1 MNKTDFIK
9 AVAKRKGVSSRRAY
23 REVNDVMDTLRV
35 ILSSDEEV
43 QLGGFGTF
51 DVLAEA
57 EAAPSL
63 RGERIPVFK
72 GGKALKKVLNAIRE
86 E

>member
-9 AVAKRKGVSSRRAY
+9 AVAERKRVSSRRAY

-35 ILSSDEEV
+35 ILSSGENV
-43 QLGGFGTF
+43 QLGGFGEFEILT
-51 DVLAEA
+51 D
-57 EAAPSL
+57 L

-72 GGKALKKVLNAIRE
+72 GSKALKQVLNTIKGV
-86 E
+86 

>member
-9 AVAKRKGVSSRRAY
+9 AILERKGISYRCAY

-35 ILSSDEEV
+35 VLSSGDDV

-51 DVLAEA
+51 EVLTD
-57 EAAPSL
+57 L
-63 RGERIPVFK
+63 RGERIIAFN
-72 GGKALKKVLNAIRE
+72 ASKVLKQTININKD
-86 E
+86 

>member
-9 AVAKRKGVSSRRAY
+9 AVSERKGITPRKAY

-35 ILSSDEEV
+35 ILSSGDDV

-51 DVLAEA
+51 EVLTD
-57 EAAPSL
+57 L
-63 RGERIPVFK
+63 RGERIIAFN
-72 GGKALKKVLNAIRE
+72 ASKVLKQTININKD
-86 E
+86 

>member
-9 AVAKRKGVSSRRAY
+9 AVAERKGITPRRAS

-35 ILSSDEEV
+35 ILSSGEEV

-51 DVLAEA
+51 EVLTD
-57 EAAPSL
+57 L
-63 RGERIPVFK
+63 RGERIIAFK
-72 GGKALKKVLNAIRE
+72 SSTILKNVLNIIKE

>member
-1 MNKTDFIK
+1 MNKNDFINE
-9 AVAKRKGVSSRRAY
+9 VAKRKGITPRKAY

-35 ILSSDEEV
+35 ILSSGEEV

-51 DVLAEA
+51 EVLTD
-57 EAAPSL
+57 L
-63 RGERIPVFK
+63 RGERIIAFK
-72 GGKALKKVLNAIRE
+72 SSTVLKNVLNIIKE

>member
-1 MNKTDFIK
+1 MNKTDFIR
-9 AVAKRKGVSSRRAY
+9 AVAKRQGITFRKAS

-35 ILSSDEEV
+35 ILSRGEVV

-51 DVLAEA
+51 EVLTD
-57 EAAPSL
+57 L

-72 GGKALKKVLNAIRE
+72 GGKALRKVLNTIKE

>member
-1 MNKTDFIK
+1 MNKNDFINE
-9 AVAKRKGVSSRRAY
+9 VAKRKGITPRRAY

-35 ILSSDEEV
+35 ILSSGEEV

-51 DVLAEA
+51 EVLTD
-57 EAAPSL
+57 L
-63 RGERIPVFK
+63 RGERIIAFK
-72 GGKALKKVLNAIRE
+72 SSTILKNVLNIIKE

>member
-9 AVAKRKGVSSRRAY
+9 AVAEHKGITPRKAY

-35 ILSSDEEV
+35 ILSSGEDV

-51 DVLAEA
+51 EVLTD
-57 EAAPSL
+57 L
-63 RGERIPVFK
+63 RGERIPAFR
-72 GGKALKKVLNAIRE
+72 GSKVLKLALNLNKE
-86 E
+86 

>member
-9 AVAKRKGVSSRRAY
+9 AVAERKRVSSRRAY

-35 ILSSDEEV
+35 VLSKGENV

-51 DVLAEA
+51 EVLTD
-57 EAAPSL
+57 L
-63 RGERIPVFK
+63 RGERILVFK
-72 GGKALKKVLNAIRE
+72 GSKALKRVLNTIKE
-86 E
+86 V

>member
-9 AVAKRKGVSSRRAY
+9 AVAERKGITPRKAY

-35 ILSSDEEV
+35 ILSGGEDV

-51 DVLAEA
+51 EVLTD
-57 EAAPSL
+57 L
-63 RGERIPVFK
+63 RGERIPAFK
-72 GGKALKKVLNAIRE
+72 GSKVLKLALNLNKE
-86 E
+86 

>member
-9 AVAKRKGVSSRRAY
+9 AVAKRKGVGYHRAC

-35 ILSSDEEV
+35 ILSSGEEV

-51 DVLAEA
+51 EVLTD
-57 EAAPSL
+57 L
-63 RGERIPVFK
+63 RGERIPAFK
-72 GGKALKKVLNAIRE
+72 GSKVLKLALNFNKE
-86 E
+86 